1 MGRERRAPERAQAVE
16 DGVAALLREKLQDAR
31 RSRKEH
37 PATFSRYYESRDSKL
52 CVFEDE
58 NGHFTSVR
66 VDRLA

>member
-1 MGRERRAPERAQAVE
+1 MGREERAPERAQAVE
-16 DGVAALLREKLQDAR
+16 DGVAALLRETLHDAR
-31 RSRKEH
+31 CGRKDR

-66 VDRLA
+66 ADRLA

>member
-1 MGRERRAPERAQAVE
+1 MGRERRVPEGAQAAE
-16 DGVAALLREKLQDAR
+16 DGPSALLREKLQDAR

-58 NGHFTSVR
+58 HGHFTSVR
-66 VDRLA
+66 ADRLA